1 MLDKVAD
8 VVTSPNL
15 RVNNNFPTVA
25 SALAATLDVLEK
37 SGVPYVVLHGYERFP
52 ETSGSDVD
60 ICIDRSVSDRWVCK
74 LLEDNAGIIG
84 ARVASCRDG
93 GILLAGETAW
103 HRPFFLKLDLDR
115 DYALN
120 GLCFVPGPKILA
132 ARRKCGTFHVPSPA
146 HQVAGYLATSLIKGK
161 FGSGRTNRLSSLYS
175 SDRLGSAKEIAYLWP
190 DAERGLLLR
199 ALADDRW
206 GQVIASAPQ
215 LRTSLIA
222 RLRRKDPNGQLVRTF
237 GKLADRLGRLIR
249 PRGLSVVVLGPDG
262 AGKSSVT
269 DAIGGP
275 DLLPVFDRAVCWGF
289 LPPLHR
295 LIKSQGSTSQPHAL
309 PARSLAGSLIKAGY
323 WLVFSFLWHPRT
335 HVMKARGGLVLYD
348 RHFVDILV
356 DAKRYRY
363 KGPSWV
369 LRAIWSVI
377 PKPDLV
383 VLLDA
388 PAEIIQKRK
397 KELSVK
403 ETARQLDA
411 YRKLVEA
418 LPNGVIIDAN
428 KPFAQVVEALN
439 RVVLKCYLERSR
451 VPRDFT

>member
-8 VVTSPNL
+8 VVASSNL
-15 RVNNNFPTVA
+15 RVNNNSPTVA
-25 SALAATLDVLEK
+25 SVLEATLDVLEK

-74 LLEDNAGIIG
+74 LIEDNAGIIG

-93 GILLAGETAW
+93 AILLTGETAR
-103 HRPFFLKLDLDR
+103 HRLFFLKLDLDR

-132 ARRKCGTFHVPSPA
+132 ARRKRGMFHVPSAA
-146 HQVAGYLATSLIKGK
+146 HQVTGYLATSLIKGS
-161 FGSGRTNRLSSLYS
+161 FDSARTSRLASLYN
-175 SDRLGSAKEIAYLWP
+175 SDPLGSTTEIAGLWP
-190 DAERGLLLR
+190 EAERGLLLR
-199 ALADDRW
+199 ALADDQW
-206 GQVIASAPQ
+206 EQVISSAPQ
-215 LRTSLIA
+215 LRRSLIA
-222 RLRRKDPNGQLVRTF
+222 RSRRKDPNGRLARKFRKLVDRF
-237 GKLADRLGRLIR
+237 GQLIR

-262 AGKSSVT
+262 AGKSTVT
-269 DAIGGP
+269 GALGGS
-275 DLLPVFDRAVCWGF
+275 DLLPVFDRSVCWGF
-289 LPPLHR
+289 VPPLHR
-295 LIKSQGSTSQPHAL
+295 LIKSQGSTSQPHGL
-309 PARSLAGSLIKAGY
+309 RARSLIGSLLKAGY
-323 WLVFSFLWHPRT
+323 WLVLSFLLHPRT

-363 KGPSWV
+363 KGHSWV
-369 LRAIWSVI
+369 LRTIWSVI

-428 KPFAQVVEALN
+428 KPFVQVVEALN
-439 RVVLKCYLERSR
+439 RVVLKCYLKRG
-451 VPRDFT
+451 TATT